1 MEYAARQQKEKTV
14 MVMER
19 QRAAGELAAPAER
32 DGRSADLIGFTS
44 GSGGSGT
51 SSTALMLARN
61 YAELCGMDVAYLS
74 LDLLASK
81 ACWQSG
87 PSAERIFEL
96 LLTGDVPDVC
106 GFLARDGSGVYRLP
120 SDGPRNPLTLADD
133 KEIVQLLERLLPFF
147 DKIILDVPSSCSQ
160 APGVL
165 DVCDSIVVCY
175 GWQDK
180 LYGPSEELYLM
191 LSGMHG
197 NVHRFFSFH
206 DEDEPDLYGQLGSE
220 VRRLAKEI

>member
-1 MEYAARQQKEKTV
+1 MEYAARQERENV
-14 MVMER
+14 FMVMER
-19 QRAAGELAAPAER
+19 RPESKPAAAAAEK
-32 DGRSADLIGFTS
+32 DGRTADVIGFTS
-44 GSGGSGT
+44 GTGGSGT

-74 LDLLASK
+74 LDLLSSK
-81 ACWQSG
+81 ACWQNG
-87 PSAERIFEL
+87 PSSRRLFEL
-96 LLTGDVPDVC
+96 LLSGDAPDTAHLFV
-106 GFLARDGSGVYRLP
+106 RDTSGVSRLP
-120 SDGPRNPLTLADD
+120 ADGPRNPLTLADG
-133 KEIVQLLERLLPFF
+133 KEIVRILESLLPCF
-147 DKIILDVPSSCSQ
+147 DKIIVDVPASCSQ

-191 LSGMHG
+191 LSEIHG
-197 NVHRFFSFH
+197 NVQRFFSFH

>member
-1 MEYAARQQKEKTV
+1 MEYAARQERENV
-14 MVMER
+14 FMVMER
-19 QRAAGELAAPAER
+19 RPESKPAAAAAEK
-32 DGRSADLIGFTS
+32 DGRTADVIGFTS
-44 GSGGSGT
+44 GTGGSGT

-74 LDLLASK
+74 LDLLS
-81 ACWQSG
+81 S
-87 PSAERIFEL
+87 RRLFEL
-96 LLTGDVPDVC
+96 LLSGDAPDTAHLFV
-106 GFLARDGSGVYRLP
+106 RDASGVSRLP
-120 SDGPRNPLTLADD
+120 ADGPRNPLTLADG
-133 KEIVQLLERLLPFF
+133 KEIVRILESLLPCF
-147 DKIILDVPSSCSQ
+147 DKIIVDVPASCSQ

-191 LSGMHG
+191 LSEIHG
-197 NVHRFFSFH
+197 NVQRFFSFH